1 MNKRVSLLLS
11 VVLLVASFATAC
23 AQDTLT
29 PAQQA
34 AATAQLYGGAT
45 SISWALLKDGEV
57 TQSGTLGA
65 DGAPK
70 ETMPLYGVGSVSKI
84 YTTAAA
90 MHLAESGS
98 LALDEPITTYLPGFT
113 MADARYE
120 DITLRML
127 LNHSS
132 GLMFA
137 GMQDAFL
144 FDDAQNRTAVDS
156 LLTELSTQ
164 RLIADPGA
172 YSVYNNTGF
181 TLAQLVIEQ
190 VSGMSLGDYLRK
202 AFLESAGLS
211 DTYACSDDFDRSR
224 LAPAYLPTDPT
235 RPVAADTVVI
245 EGTGGIYA
253 TAEDLARF
261 GGVLCGQGKLLS
273 EDSLAAMANDEY
285 ARGLWPED
293 SEDDALSFGLGW
305 DAVHMFP
312 FNQSGI
318 TALCKG
324 GDTNFYH
331 AALVVLPEYGMA
343 AAVLSAGGVSTYNQL
358 FAARLLIDALAAQGV
373 QVDESA
379 SLPPAQ
385 PAQMPE
391 ALTALSGLYGTSTY
405 PFDVVITE
413 DGTLTLTLDE
423 ELGGTVQTLTY
434 RDDGSFRD
442 EADSVLVK
450 LVTAEN
456 GEVYFFQKSCA
467 ALPGL
472 TSLVSSAYAAQ
483 LLPENPLDEETQHA
497 WQARVGKRYFLL
509 NGGWSSQMYAL
520 GMPYSFVSASGWQT
534 GYEGSNRIEDENHLL
549 AVVNIPGTAGRDT
562 MDMAF
567 FTQDGLEYLTAPGY
581 LYVEE
586 AAVKPLAAEDTVTIA
601 EDGYAQ
607 WFSVDASLAD
617 KTLHV
622 TLPDCGSFAAYD
634 ADGLLLTSS
643 AAYGDTEVLLQA
655 GGYVVFA
662 GEAGASFGVTVQ

>member
-1 MNKRVSLLLS
+1 MNKCISLLLAA
-11 VVLLVASFATAC
+11 LLLATSLATAS
-23 AQDTLT
+23 AQDALT

-45 SISWALLKDGEV
+45 SISWALLEDGDI

-65 DGAPK
+65 NGLPEEAQ
-70 ETMPLYGVGSVSKI
+70 PLYGVGSVSKV
-84 YTTAAA
+84 YTAAA
-90 MHLAESGS
+90 AMRLVESGS
-98 LALDEPITTYLPGFT
+98 LALDEPVTTYLPGFT
-113 MADARYE
+113 MADARYA
-120 DITLRML
+120 DITVRML

-137 GMQDAFL
+137 GMHDAFL
-144 FDDAQNRTAVDS
+144 FDDPQNRTAVDS

-164 RLIADPGA
+164 RLISDPGA

-181 TLAQLVIEQ
+181 TLAQLVVEQ
-190 VSGMSLGDYLRK
+190 ISGMTLGDYLHQTFF
-202 AFLESAGLS
+202 APAGLS
-211 DTYACSDDFDRSR
+211 DTYVCSDDFDRAR
-224 LAPAYLPTDPT
+224 LAPAHLPTDPT
-235 RPVAADTVVI
+235 RPVATDTVTI
-245 EGTGGIYA
+245 EGTGGLYA

-261 GGVLCGQGKLLS
+261 GGVLCGQGELLS
-273 EDSLAAMANDEY
+273 EASLTAMASDEY

-318 TALCKG
+318 QALCKG

-331 AALVVLPEYGMA
+331 AALVVLPEYGMV
-343 AAVLSAGGVSTYNQL
+343 AAVLSSGGLSTYNQL
-358 FAARLLIDALAAQGV
+358 FAARLLIDSLAAQGV
-373 QVDESA
+373 QVDETA
-379 SLPPAQ
+379 ALPAAQ
-385 PAQMPE
+385 PAAMPAE
-391 ALTALSGLYGTSTY
+391 LTALSGLYGTSTY
-405 PFDVVITE
+405 PFDVVIDE

-483 LLPENPLDEETQHA
+483 LLPENPLDEATRQA
-497 WQARVGKRYFLL
+497 WQARMGKRYFLL
-509 NGGWSSQMYAL
+509 NAGWSSQAYAL
-520 GMPYSFVSASGWQT
+520 AMPYSFVSSTGVQT
-534 GYEGSNRIEDENHLL
+534 GYEGSNRIADANHLL

-562 MDMAF
+562 MDMAL
-567 FTQDGLEYLTAPGY
+567 FTEDGLEYLTAPGY

-586 AAVKPLAAEDTVTIA
+586 AAVKPLPADSSVTIA

-607 WFSVDASLAD
+607 WFSVDASTAGR
-617 KTLHV
+617 TLHV
-622 TLPDCGSFAAYD
+622 TLPERGSFAAYD
-634 ADGLLLTSS
+634 ADGLLLASS
-643 AAYGDTEVLLQA
+643 GAYGDTEVLLQE

-662 GEAGASFGVTVQ
+662 GEVDASFGVRVE